1 MSLDRR
7 FILKSA
13 LALSLAE
20 IFSLSKAF
28 SQNTENSAGKA
39 SNSSKAE
46 TVNDSPATKT
56 EADVKNLKIGVIGAG
71 SLGGTVATLLVKSG
85 HSVMFSSRHP
95 DELRR
100 LTNPLGDKASVGT
113 PRQAAQFGDV
123 ILVAVP
129 FSAWPQIGKD
139 FAAEMKGKIVIDATN
154 PPLWGGKLEP
164 LSIEA
169 KKNGVAETVKKYV
182 QDVRLVRAFSAV
194 DATVI
199 EDCFNK
205 RIEAVGMPIASDDEK
220 RWTLWPSLCAKPV
233 ANLSLPANLKQRI
246 FSPPA
251 SRGFAPTSR
260 QINCVNALAYNDK
273 QAATYI

>member
-20 IFSLSKAF
+20 IFSLSQAF

-39 SNSSKAE
+39 SNSSKADA
-46 TVNDSPATKT
+46 VNDSPATKT

-100 LTNPLGDKASVGT
+100 LTNPLGEKASIGT

-129 FSAWPQIGKD
+129 FSAWPEIGKD
-139 FAAEMKGKIVIDATN
+139 FTTEMKGKIVIDATN
-154 PPLWGGKLEP
+154 PPLWGGDLEP

-169 KKNGVAETVKKYV
+169 KKNGIAETVKYV
-182 QDVRLVRAFSAV
+182 PDVRLVRAFSAV

-205 RIEAVGMPIASDDEK
+205 RIKAVGMPIASDDEK
-220 RWTLWPSLCAKPV
+220 ALDIAAELVRETGCEPV
-233 ANLSLPANLKQRI
+233 MTGKLETAHIFAPGEPGFRAHLPA
-246 FSPPA
+246 
-251 SRGFAPTSR
+251 
-260 QINCVNALAYNDK
+260 DK
-273 QAATYI
+273 LRKRLGL

>member
-1 MSLDRR
+1 MPLDRR

-20 IFSLSKAF
+20 IFLVSKAF

-56 EADVKNLKIGVIGAG
+56 EADVKKLKIGVIGAG
-71 SLGGTVATLLVKSG
+71 SLGGTVAPLLVKSG

-100 LTNPLGDKASVGT
+100 LTNPLGEKASIGT
-113 PRQAAQFGDV
+113 PRQAAKFGDV

-139 FAAEMKGKIVIDATN
+139 FSAEMKGKIVIDATN
-154 PPLWGGKLEP
+154 PPLWGGDLEP

-169 KKNGVAETVKKYV
+169 KKNGIAETVKKYV
-182 QDVRLVRAFSAV
+182 PDVRLVRAFSAV

-220 RWTLWPSLCAKPV
+220 ALKVAAELVRETGCEPV
-233 ANLSLPANLKQRI
+233 MTGKLETAHIFAPGEPGFRAHLPA
-246 FSPPA
+246 
-251 SRGFAPTSR
+251 
-260 QINCVNALAYNDK
+260 DK
-273 QAATYI
+273 LGKRLGL